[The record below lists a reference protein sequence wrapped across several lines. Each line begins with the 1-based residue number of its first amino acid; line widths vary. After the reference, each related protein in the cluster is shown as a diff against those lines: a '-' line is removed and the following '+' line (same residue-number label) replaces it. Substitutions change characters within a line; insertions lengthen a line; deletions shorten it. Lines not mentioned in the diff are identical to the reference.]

1 MTVALSLRQL
11 EDLRFYQPTCIDFL
25 VQHPR
30 CAALLRPGLGKTICA
45 LLGLIR
51 LGVRRTLVVAPAQ
64 VVESEVWSQEAA
76 AWAPTAHLR
85 VVELNDEPPREWSR
99 RGDGWSKL
107 KPREKLEWKLL
118 CGADVFVVSY
128 DKLWEITE
136 YFQQK
141 RLVRNNY
148 FDAII
153 YDELSKMKH
162 SGTRR
167 FDRMRFWAQDIPVRF
182 GLTGSPLGNHWQDIW
197 GEMFV
202 TAGPVLGPTHTDFL
216 MTFFNQIYVK
226 GSKYPK
232 WELRRDG
239 SEGVIKSLIRPHA
252 FSLPKVLTDKIL
264 PKVVME
270 PTTLKMPASCRAKEQ
285 ELLDEL
291 EVELESGT
299 TLYALSQSKLGQLIR
314 QFASGAVYT
323 NEERTTWE
331 EVHDVKVRALQEHV
345 DELQGAPILV
355 FAWFRHSKERIL
367 RRFPDFEVLT
377 GKAEQVRRWNNG
389 DISGLIA
396 NPQGSGMGLNLQH
409 GGADI
414 DWFDPEWS
422 REKLDQGNG
431 RLARLGQ
438 LEQFVSARLPLI
450 GRIDHRIWD
459 RLQEKGADEE
469 GLIESVALDLP
480 DFY

>member
-1 MTVALSLRQL
+1 MSLREL
-11 EDLRFYQPTCIDFL
+11 EDLRFYQPPCVDFL
-25 VQHPR
+25 CKAPR
-30 CAALLRPGLGKTICA
+30 CAALLRPGLGKTICT
-45 LLGLIR
+45 LLALIR
-51 LGVRRTLVVAPAQ
+51 LGARRTLVVGPAQ

-76 AWAPTAHLR
+76 AWAATAHLR
-85 VVELNDEPPREWSR
+85 IVELSGDPKEREM
-99 RGDGWSKL
+99 
-107 KPREKLEWKLL
+107 KLL
-118 CGADVFVVSY
+118 IGADIVVVSY
-128 DKLWEITE
+128 ENLWKITE
-136 YFQQK
+136 YFQSK
-141 RLVRNNY
+141 THVRNNY
-148 FDAII
+148 FDAIV

-162 SGTRR
+162 PGTTR
-167 FDRMRFWAQDIPVRF
+167 FQRMRHWAQSIPIRF

-197 GEMFV
+197 GEIFI
-202 TAGPVLGPTHTDFL
+202 TAGEVLGSTHESFL
-216 MTFFNQIYVK
+216 STYFTQVWVK

-232 WELRRDG
+232 WQIRPDG
-239 SEGVIKSLIRPHA
+239 SADLIKSLIRPYA
-252 FSLPKVLTDKIL
+252 FSLPKRLTDKVL

-270 PTTLKMPASCRAKEQ
+270 PMTLKMPPACRAKEQ
-285 ELLDEL
+285 ELLDQL
-291 EVELESGT
+291 EVELDSGA

-345 DELQGAPILV
+345 EELQGAPILV

-367 RRFPDFEVLT
+367 RKFPTFEVLT
-377 GKAEQVRRWNNG
+377 GKAEQVARWNRG
-389 DISGLIA
+389 EIGGMVA

-409 GGADI
+409 GGSDI
-414 DWFDPEWS
+414 NWFDPEWS

-450 GRIDHRIWD
+450 GKIDHRIWD

>member
-1 MTVALSLRQL
+1 MTRQL

-25 VQHPR
+25 VDHPR

-45 LLGLIR
+45 LLALVR
-51 LGVRRTLVVAPAQ
+51 LGARRTLVVAPAQ

-85 VVELNDEPPREWSR
+85 VVELHGTPQQREM
-99 RGDGWSKL
+99 
-107 KPREKLEWKLL
+107 KLL

-128 DKLWEITE
+128 ENLWEITE
-136 YFQQK
+136 YFQSK
-141 RLVRNNY
+141 THVRNNY
-148 FDAII
+148 FHAIV

-162 SGTRR
+162 TGTRR
-167 FDRMRFWAQDIPVRF
+167 FIRMRHWAKLIPIRF
-182 GLTGSPLGNHWQDIW
+182 GLTGSPLGNHWKDIF
-197 GEMFV
+197 GEMYI
-202 TAGPVLGPTHTDFL
+202 TAGEVLGSNQEGFL
-216 MTFFNQIYVK
+216 TTFFNQIYIK

-232 WELRRDG
+232 WEIRQDG
-239 SEGVIKSLIRPHA
+239 SANLIKSLIKPYA
-252 FSLPKVLTDKIL
+252 FSLPKALTDKIL
-264 PKVVME
+264 PKVVMT
-270 PTTLKMPASCRAKEQ
+270 PMTLKMPANCRAKEQ
-285 ELLDEL
+285 ELLEQL
-291 EVELESGT
+291 EVELDSGT

-331 EVHDVKVRALQEHV
+331 EVHDVKLQALKEQV
-345 DELQGAPILV
+345 DELQGAPLLV

-367 RRFPDFEVLT
+367 RKFPNFEVLT
-377 GKAEQVRRWNNG
+377 GKAEQVARWNRG
-389 DISGLIA
+389 EILGLIA

-409 GGADI
+409 GGSDI
-414 DWFDPEWS
+414 FWFDPEWS

-431 RLARLGQ
+431 REARLGQ
-438 LEQFVSARLPLI
+438 LELFVSARLPLI
-450 GRIDHRIWD
+450 GKIDHRIWE

-480 DFY
+480 AFY